1 MRTFKL
7 KPIMVALVSSGL
19 AFTLPAYA
27 QQTQEDTIDEVSES
41 AINSNNQSSSQLT
54 GEDIPVDD
62 ISEETLER
70 IEVRGFST
78 SLIQS
83 LNQKRFSDTVSE
95 QISADDLGGLPDVSM
110 ADALTRLPGISAV
123 RTGGQAA
130 EINIRGL
137 AGDFV
142 FSTLN
147 GREQVS
153 TSGSRAIEFDQYP
166 SELITEASVYKS
178 PKASLI
184 EGGIAG
190 TVELKTAS
198 PLAMEEEHK
207 FSANM
212 RGMYNDRASEISDA
226 SEFGHR
232 LSFSYQGKF
241 MDDTVGLSLGY
252 ARLFQPSVSTQFVGL
267 AYNGA
272 VDVDGIEGDNDRA
285 GTDCPECEL
294 ISEGFEIQHKGGEQ
308 TRDGYVAAIEWAP
321 LENFTLKADAFI
333 SKFDSEE
340 FARGY
345 RVKLGGI
352 TAGITNPVI
361 VNNSVIGG
369 TFSRT
374 DSSFT
379 RVELVNDDNQDFDS
393 VENFGINADW
403 EISADLSVQFDV
415 SRSTAKSDFRN
426 GLLWSLVSEDANAV
440 SPVFDENVQISYLLN
455 GNNLPDLAFNQADAF
470 SDIDRVMVSKY
481 GIYPFVNK
489 DELDA
494 YKVDFQ
500 YFVDMP
506 IVTGL
511 EFGYRYSDREYSNDR
526 SVFEYG
532 NDSAFSASE
541 PPLRL
546 TDDMVE
552 QVDWAGDFSYFPSY
566 LSVDLNSALNAWFPS
581 GYPQP
586 VQTWG
591 PGAAGVINGPG
602 TGPSTSWTMQE
613 SGQVFETVN
622 SAYLMA
628 GLSTEIAGMPVT
640 GNVGVR
646 YVKTKQSST
655 TYQRATSLI
664 TDPETGV
671 TVEVSDPTAGA
682 QNITDDAG
690 LINNFY
696 RFTTLTHE
704 YDDVL
709 PSINLNFALTDNTQL
724 RVAAAKVMG
733 RAPINRFAANAST
746 TVETVTAVQDR
757 DSGEVTLS
765 QPTAK
770 VNGNATNSPYLEPF
784 YATQYD
790 ISWEYYFDDTEGALI
805 LAAFYKDIESFI
817 EEINIEPYDF
827 SGNGIV
833 VPASVQVPVYLEP
846 EFVGQEAELSRDADG
861 NPIFVTVPTENGS
874 YSTAVNNAEGGYIR
888 GVEIAYTEIYSM
900 LPSFWSGLGVTASY
914 SYTESEI
921 QRTLSSSV
929 YSDSLPG
936 LSENVATVTLF
947 WEYEGFE
954 TRLSG
959 RYRDFFV
966 SEQVAV
972 NDQTVNFDSELV
984 VDYQA
989 SYEINDNWSVLF
1001 QVNNVTDEPTK
1012 SYFTSSEQTG
1022 TIQFFGTQYYLG
1034 MTYQL

>member
-1 MRTFKL
+1 MRAFKPSL
-7 KPIMVALVSSGL
+7 ISVALVSSGL
-19 AFTLPAYA
+19 ILSLPLHA
-27 QQTQEDTIDEVSES
+27 QQTPQSATEEALLPEVEDSI
-41 AINSNNQSSSQLT
+41 
-54 GEDIPVDD
+54 
-62 ISEETLER
+62 ER

-130 EINIRGL
+130 QINIRGL

-166 SELITEASVYKS
+166 SELINEASVYKS

-198 PLAMEEEHK
+198 PLAMEQQHK
-207 FSANM
+207 FSANV
-212 RGMYNDRASEISDA
+212 RGMYNDRADEISDA
-226 SEFGHR
+226 EEYGNR
-232 LSFSYQGKF
+232 ISFSYQGKF
-241 MDDTVGLSLGY
+241 LDDTLGVSLGY
-252 ARLFQPSVSTQFVGL
+252 ARLYQPSVSTQFIGL
-267 AYNGA
+267 AYNGE
-272 VDVDGIEGDNDRA
+272 VDVDGVEGDNDRA

-294 ISEGFEIQHKGGEQ
+294 ISEGFEMQHKGGEE
-308 TRDGYVAAIEWAP
+308 TRNGYIGAIEWAP
-321 LENFTLKADAFI
+321 VNNFTLKADAFI

-340 FARGY
+340 FARGF
-345 RVKLGGI
+345 RVKLGGV

-374 DSSFT
+374 DTSFT

-393 VENFGINADW
+393 VESYGINANW
-403 EISADLSVQFDV
+403 EISADFAVQFDI
-415 SRSTAKSDFRN
+415 SRSTAESDFRN
-426 GLLWSLVSEDANAV
+426 GLLWSLVGEDANAAN
-440 SPVFDENVQISYLLN
+440 PVFDENVQISYLLN
-455 GNNLPDLAFNQADAF
+455 GTNLPDLAFNQANGF
-470 SDIDRVMVSKY
+470 SDTDRVMVSKY
-481 GIYPFVNK
+481 GIYPYVNK

-494 YKVDFQ
+494 YRIDFQ

-506 IVTGL
+506 LISGF
-511 EFGYRYSDREYSNDR
+511 EFGYRYSDREYSNQR

-532 NDSAFSASE
+532 NDSAFSVSQ
-541 PPLRL
+541 PPLQL
-546 TDDMVE
+546 TSDMVE
-552 QVDWAGDFSYFPSY
+552 HVDWAGDFSYFPSY
-566 LSVDLNSALNAWFPS
+566 LSIDLNRALNAWFPD
-581 GYPQP
+581 GPPQP

-602 TGPSTSWTMQE
+602 TGPATAWTLQE
-613 SGQVFETVN
+613 SGEVYETVN
-622 SAYLMA
+622 AAYLMA
-628 GLSTEIAGMPVT
+628 SLNTEFAGVPIT
-640 GNVGVR
+640 GNLGVR

-655 TYQRATSLI
+655 TLQRATLLI
-664 TDPETGV
+664 SDPESGAV
-671 TVEVSDPTAGA
+671 VEVSDPTAGA

-696 RFTTLTHE
+696 RPAMLTHE
-704 YDDVL
+704 YDDIL
-709 PSINLNFALTDNTQL
+709 PSINLNLAVTDNTQL
-724 RVAAAKVMG
+724 RLAAAKVMG
-733 RAPINRFAANAST
+733 RAPIDRFAANAST
-746 TVETVTAVQDR
+746 TVETVTAFQDR
-757 DSGEVTLS
+757 DSGEITLS

-770 VNGNATNSPYLEPF
+770 VNGNASNSPYLEPF

-790 ISWEYYFDDTEGALI
+790 VSWEYYFAETDGALI
-805 LAAFYKDIESFI
+805 LAAFYKNIESFI
-817 EEINIEPYDF
+817 EDISLEPYDF
-827 SGNGIV
+827 AGNGIV
-833 VPASVQVPVYLEP
+833 VPDSVQVPVYLTP
-846 EFVGQEAELSRDADG
+846 EFSGQAPELSRDADG
-861 NPIFVTVPTENGS
+861 NPLFVTVPTENGS
-874 YSTAVNNAEGGYIR
+874 YTTAVNNAEGGYIR
-888 GVEIAYTEIYSM
+888 GIELAYTQIYSM
-900 LPSFWSGLGVTASY
+900 LPDIWSGLGVTASY
-914 SYTESEI
+914 SFTESEI
-921 QRTLSSSV
+921 QRTLGSGV
-929 YSDSLPG
+929 YSASLPG
-936 LSENVATVTLF
+936 LSENVATLTVF

-959 RYRDFFV
+959 RYRDTFV

-972 NDQTVNFDSELV
+972 NDQTVNFEPELV
-984 VDYQA
+984 IDYQA

-1001 QVNNVTDEPTK
+1001 QVNNLTDEPTR
-1012 SYFTSSEQTG
+1012 SYFSSPEQTG
-1022 TIQFFGTQYYLG
+1022 TIQFFGTQYYMG